1 MSNTYCAR
9 SDIEAIFGPS
19 NVSTWADLDDDEN
32 ATSIA
37 NRITASIAAAGDDLD
52 SWFRNTSFTIP
63 LADEDGDS
71 SPFIT
76 TLAATYA
83 GVWLYENH
91 GVDREHGLESARARY
106 DNIVQE
112 IRGGL
117 REIDIV

>member
-1 MSNTYCAR
+1 MSNAYCAR
-9 SDIEAIFGPS
+9 TDIEALFGPS
-19 NVSTWADLDDDEN
+19 NVSTWADLDNDEN
-32 ATSIA
+32 ATSIT

-52 SWFRNTSFTIP
+52 SWFRNTSFSIP
-63 LADEDGDS
+63 LADEDGDG

-91 GVDREHGLESARARY
+91 GVDREHGLESARTRY
-106 DNIVQE
+106 EQTVQE
-112 IRGGL
+112 IRSGL